1 MSRLPALP
9 PTSPAGDTLEAGT
22 IAVAKASQPSSGSA
36 APPPTAPAEVPR
48 LTATTIQHLDNA
60 IAVPIEGSDMSWEN
74 DGYTGLATPVSIHT
88 GNHMTASQVNNS
100 LYDARAVNFQ
110 QNNVL
115 VAHDR
120 TADVEAVAESR
131 HRQELMKYEMSY
143 SQRIAR
149 LELDMEARRLTIQS
163 EAAAV
168 GQRAAEV
175 SSALRQSESRF
186 QYGQHQLD
194 QANLAG
200 NHFRSEVV
208 ELKEALLKAE
218 NKNAVQQEEFQE
230 QSRRAEAEA
239 RLRDEK
245 HDNELKRLTMMV
257 ENMQKSRIIETDRP
271 SFPSP
276 TPVYASEA
284 GARPDRDYQAFRSP
298 TPVIKSEP
306 GNLPKSPAPPQTNVG
321 AAEHHPNHPEY
332 YDMTAPPGLNKPPTG
347 PPGPP
352 GGDDGDDD
360 DHDDRRRSKK
370 DKKSKKKKKKR
381 DSSSDSSSSSNA
393 AIKLAKA
400 LKKLT
405 KSKKSKKDNSDDEDG
420 TDQDK
425 NKPPK
430 NKPKEAEKI
439 VFPKFPLPEQYRN
452 WRIRVREAV
461 VAASAQPDLAF
472 DWLSAVWDK
481 DTTEE
486 TLRDPKGFV
495 TLDAKVLSAI
505 TNILEGDFARQMDT
519 LKEKEA
525 NANRLVRGRQILYK
539 LHEFFAT
546 NALHGSVY
554 DVEDL
559 LSVSLNNENLVMF
572 LRNWDTVLS
581 GVQKS
586 PDEAFL
592 EPLFHRQV
600 KKCKSLQ
607 HDINIYERA
616 AEGSAQRSY
625 KFLYD
630 AANAHVNRKRLEK
643 NRERIAKQTGNPTV
657 PAPARVPKDYCF
669 SFVKTG
675 KCDKGD
681 GCKFKHEVPQE
692 RGRSKGKGKSRGGR
706 SQSPRSGSGG
716 KVNQLCKFFKQ
727 GRCERGDN
735 CRFQHRGKPST
746 PAASEASSGE
756 SKRDKSRRRRE
767 KKDKKGK
774 KVRKTSRPLGLA
786 PAVPRVAAA
795 PKVARALE
803 VLKVVGAQAKVHPA
817 PPFLPPSAS

>member
-1 MSRLPALP
+1 MQPKFHRRS
-9 PTSPAGDTLEAGT
+9 
-22 IAVAKASQPSSGSA
+22 AKA
-36 APPPTAPAEVPR
+36 
-48 LTATTIQHLDNA
+48 
-60 IAVPIEGSDMSWEN
+60 
-74 DGYTGLATPVSIHT
+74 
-88 GNHMTASQVNNS
+88 
-100 LYDARAVNFQ
+100 
-110 QNNVL
+110 
-115 VAHDR
+115 
-120 TADVEAVAESR
+120 
-131 HRQELMKYEMSY
+131 
-143 SQRIAR
+143 
-149 LELDMEARRLTIQS
+149 
-163 EAAAV
+163 
-168 GQRAAEV
+168 
-175 SSALRQSESRF
+175 ESRF

-194 QANLAG
+194 QANFAG
-200 NHFRSEVV
+200 NQFRSEVV

-218 NKNAVQQEEFQE
+218 TKNAVQQEEIHA

-239 RLRDEK
+239 RKRDEK
-245 HDNELKRLTMMV
+245 HSQEIRRLTTLV
-257 ENMQKSRIIETDRP
+257 ENMQKDRLINTDRP

-276 TPVYASEA
+276 TPVYAPEA
-284 GARPDRDYQAFRSP
+284 APRPDRDYQTFRSP

-306 GNLPKSPAPPQTNVG
+306 GNLPDHQAPPQANVG
-321 AAEHHPNHPEY
+321 ATGHPSTYPEY
-332 YDMTAPPGLNKPPTG
+332 CDMTAPPGLNKPPPG

-352 GGDDGDDD
+352 GGDDDDD
-360 DHDDRRRSKK
+360 DDDDYDDRRRSKK
-370 DKKSKKKKKKR
+370 DKKSKKKKKR

-405 KSKKSKKDNSDDEDG
+405 KSKKSKKDDSDDVDG

-452 WRIRVREAV
+452 WRIHVREAV

-505 TNILEGDFARQMDT
+505 TKILEGDFARQMDT

-539 LHEFFAT
+539 LHDFFAT

-581 GVQKS
+581 GIQKS

-607 HDINIYERA
+607 RDINIYERA

-643 NRERIAKQTGNPTV
+643 NRAERLLLLF
-657 PAPARVPKDYCF
+657 RKDW
-669 SFVKTG
+669 
-675 KCDKGD
+675 
-681 GCKFKHEVPQE
+681 
-692 RGRSKGKGKSRGGR
+692 
-706 SQSPRSGSGG
+706 
-716 KVNQLCKFFKQ
+716 
-727 GRCERGDN
+727 
-735 CRFQHRGKPST
+735 
-746 PAASEASSGE
+746 
-756 SKRDKSRRRRE
+756 
-767 KKDKKGK
+767 
-774 KVRKTSRPLGLA
+774 
-786 PAVPRVAAA
+786 
-795 PKVARALE
+795 
-803 VLKVVGAQAKVHPA
+803 
-817 PPFLPPSAS
+817 

>member
-9 PTSPAGDTLEAGT
+9 PISPAGDALEAGT
-22 IAVAKASQPSSGSA
+22 TAVAKASQPSSGSA
-36 APPPTAPAEVPR
+36 APPPHAPAEMPR
-48 LTATTIQHLDNA
+48 LTASSIQHLDNA
-60 IAVPIEGSDMSWEN
+60 IAVPIEGSDMSWDN
-74 DGYTGLATPVSIHT
+74 DGYTGLATPVNIHA
-88 GNHMTASQVNNS
+88 GNHMNASQSSNT
-100 LYDARAVNFQ
+100 LYDARAINLQ
-110 QNNVL
+110 QNNV
-115 VAHDR
+115 VIAHDR
-120 TADVEAVAESR
+120 TTDVEALAESR
-131 HRQELMKYEMSY
+131 HRQELMMYEMSY
-143 SQRIAR
+143 SERIAR

-168 GQRAAEV
+168 GQHAAEV

-186 QYGQHQLD
+186 QYGQQQLD

-208 ELKEALLKAE
+208 ELKQALLKAE
-218 NKNAVQQEEFQE
+218 TKNVLQQEEFQE

-239 RLRDEK
+239 RERDQK
-245 HDNELKRLTMMV
+245 HSDELKRLAILV
-257 ENMQKSRIIETDRP
+257 ENMQKSRIIDTER
-271 SFPSP
+271 SYYPSP
-276 TPVYASEA
+276 TPVYASET
-284 GARPDRDYQAFRSP
+284 GARPDRDYQTFRSP
-298 TPVIKSEP
+298 TPVVKQEP
-306 GNLPKSPAPPQTNVG
+306 GDLPDQTVPPRTNVG
-321 AAEHHPNHPEY
+321 VEEHQQSFPEHF
-332 YDMTAPPGLNKPPTG
+332 DMTTPPGLGKPPTG

-352 GGDDGDDD
+352 GGDDDDDNGEDD

-370 DKKSKKKKKKR
+370 DKKTKKKKKKR
-381 DSSSDSSSSSNA
+381 DSSSDSSSSDNA
-393 AIKLAKA
+393 AVKLAKA

-405 KSKKSKKDNSDDEDG
+405 KSKKKKKDDSDDEDG

-525 NANRLVRGRQILYK
+525 NANRLVRGRQILFK

-581 GVQKS
+581 GIQKS

-616 AEGSAQRSY
+616 AEGALRDLINFSMTR
-625 KFLYD
+625 
-630 AANAHVNRKRLEK
+630 
-643 NRERIAKQTGNPTV
+643 PT
-657 PAPARVPKDYCF
+657 
-669 SFVKTG
+669 
-675 KCDKGD
+675 
-681 GCKFKHEVPQE
+681 HM
-692 RGRSKGKGKSRGGR
+692 
-706 SQSPRSGSGG
+706 
-716 KVNQLCKFFKQ
+716 
-727 GRCERGDN
+727 
-735 CRFQHRGKPST
+735 
-746 PAASEASSGE
+746 
-756 SKRDKSRRRRE
+756 
-767 KKDKKGK
+767 
-774 KVRKTSRPLGLA
+774 
-786 PAVPRVAAA
+786 
-795 PKVARALE
+795 
-803 VLKVVGAQAKVHPA
+803 
-817 PPFLPPSAS
+817 

>member
-9 PTSPAGDTLEAGT
+9 PISPAGDALEAGT
-22 IAVAKASQPSSGSA
+22 TAVAKASQPSSGSA
-36 APPPTAPAEVPR
+36 APPPHAPAEMPR
-48 LTATTIQHLDNA
+48 LTASSIQHLDNA
-60 IAVPIEGSDMSWEN
+60 IAVPIEGSDMSWDN
-74 DGYTGLATPVSIHT
+74 DGYTGLATPVNIHA
-88 GNHMTASQVNNS
+88 GNHMNASQSSNT
-100 LYDARAVNFQ
+100 LYDARAINLQ
-110 QNNVL
+110 QNNV
-115 VAHDR
+115 VIAHDR
-120 TADVEAVAESR
+120 TTDVEALAESR
-131 HRQELMKYEMSY
+131 HRQELMMYEMSY
-143 SQRIAR
+143 SERIAR

-168 GQRAAEV
+168 GQHAAEV

-186 QYGQHQLD
+186 QYGQQQLD

-208 ELKEALLKAE
+208 ELKQALLKAE
-218 NKNAVQQEEFQE
+218 TKNVLQQEEFQE

-239 RLRDEK
+239 RERDQK
-245 HDNELKRLTMMV
+245 HSDELKRLAILV
-257 ENMQKSRIIETDRP
+257 ENMQKSRIIDTER
-271 SFPSP
+271 SYYPSP
-276 TPVYASEA
+276 TPVYASET
-284 GARPDRDYQAFRSP
+284 GARPDRDYQTFRSP
-298 TPVIKSEP
+298 TPVVKQEP
-306 GNLPKSPAPPQTNVG
+306 GDLPDQTVPPRTNVG
-321 AAEHHPNHPEY
+321 VEEHQQSFPEHF
-332 YDMTAPPGLNKPPTG
+332 DMTTPPGLGKPPTG

-352 GGDDGDDD
+352 GGDDDDDNGEDD

-370 DKKSKKKKKKR
+370 DKKTKKKKKKKR
-381 DSSSDSSSSSNA
+381 DSSSDSSSSDNA
-393 AIKLAKA
+393 AVKLAKA

-405 KSKKSKKDNSDDEDG
+405 KSKKKKKDDSDDEDG

-472 DWLSAVWDK
+472 DWLSTVWDK

-525 NANRLVRGRQILYK
+525 NANRLVRGRQILFK

-581 GVQKS
+581 GIQKS

-616 AEGSAQRSY
+616 AEGSAERSY

-657 PAPARVPKDYCF
+657 PAPARVPKGYCF
-669 SFVKTG
+669 NFVKTG

-692 RGRSKGKGKSRGGR
+692 RGRSKGKGKSRGSGR

-756 SKRDKSRRRRE
+756 SR
-767 KKDKKGK
+767 G
-774 KVRKTSRPLGLA
+774 G
-786 PAVPRVAAA
+786 
-795 PKVARALE
+795 
-803 VLKVVGAQAKVHPA
+803 
-817 PPFLPPSAS
+817 